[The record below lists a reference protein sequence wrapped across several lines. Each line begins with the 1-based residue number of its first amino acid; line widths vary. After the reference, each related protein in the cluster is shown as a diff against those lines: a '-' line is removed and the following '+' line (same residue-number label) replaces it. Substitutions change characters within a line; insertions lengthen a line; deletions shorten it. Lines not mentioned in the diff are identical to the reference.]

1 MLTIRHVPTVN
12 THMQSACFAS
22 FTFTEEEEGHGF
34 GLDTPLWSTP
44 LQIFSVCL
52 KCKTDVLTAPPAC
65 AETARVEECVC
76 VCARLSKT
84 CYRNEKTQRA
94 MH

>member
-1 MLTIRHVPTVN
+1 MLTIRHIPTVN
-12 THMQSACFAS
+12 THAHTLSACFAS

-34 GLDTPLWSTP
+34 GLDTPLWSTALEWSTP

-52 KCKTDVLTAPPAC
+52 KCKTDVLTTPPAC

-76 VCARLSKT
+76 VCVCVRVRT
-84 CYRNEKTQRA
+84 P
-94 MH
+94 